1 MRLFNTLMIL
11 LLLTMVSAISLSLY
25 HTYED
30 YIVDSKSS
38 KISSF
43 SRAMTSVQ
51 TRLELER
58 MQSIVYVSMKN
69 EKTFFSLKQARKHTN
84 EMLELLNINIKYS
97 KNSAVKLKAFE
108 YFKVHLKVLREEID
122 SFKNN
127 TITSAYKYEYEKVFI
142 AYVDLFDTV
151 KFEASSKEI
160 EEYLVLY
167 ENYMNIKEN
176 TANEN
181 ALVYKKLL
189 MKESMNT
196 DELRMWKELQEN
208 DIFPSLLYF
217 DDAFINDINSLLS
230 SETYSKFLSYERETI
245 ELESKQ
251 GNYSISVEGWLGK
264 ISAKM
269 DYYESVFSLLQEK
282 IHSIEVEQTRKQW
295 YIMLAHVL
303 VIVLL
308 MWFLL
313 KPINM
318 YLKTFRNKSISIE
331 RVKDI
336 ELVFNTN
343 QQEEL
348 KSLLEDGR
356 LDNLYKFIIQA
367 IKDANQTKDLFLA
380 SMSHEI
386 RTPLNG
392 ILGFTQL
399 LKQTEDREERE
410 EFISVIEKSSQ
421 NLLTIL
427 NDILDLSKIK
437 SQKIELEKVE
447 FDPVDTFESAVELY
461 AAKSAEE
468 NINFTLFVDPTLPSL
483 LIGDP
488 TKISQVII
496 NLISNAMKFTSRNG
510 DVAVS
515 IKKVSENGNDVSVKF
530 SVTDTGIG
538 ITMEQQKNI
547 FDAFTQADV
556 STSRKYGGTGLG
568 LSISGKFIAV
578 MGSKLKIRSLKDEG
592 STFYFTL
599 HLTKS
604 SNAKKRI
611 VPKMDG
617 LTVGILNPHIDDN
630 YMINTNLETY
640 LVYTGAEVVHYTDEA
655 LLALKENG
663 VALPD
668 FLFIDQML
676 RYRSGE
682 IEKFLDF
689 KTKVIVMTT
698 GDQKR
703 SLKRYKKYINKILY
717 KPVNF
722 SKTLRMLSQN
732 DETSD
737 IKHKILFENIHV
749 LVAEDNVINQK
760 LMMNILSRLGIEVSI
775 AQNGKEAFELRKE
788 VDYDMI
794 LMDIEMP
801 IIGGIEATGNILRY
815 ERNEKKEHVP
825 IVALTANALTGDREK
840 YMDVGMDSYL
850 SKPIE
855 LDALKIIL
863 QEYFEDNIVESVS
876 TV

>member
-11 LLLTMVSAISLSLY
+11 LLLTIVSAISISLY
-25 HTYED
+25 HTYAD

-43 SRAMTSVQ
+43 SRSMSSVQ
-51 TRLELER
+51 TKLELER
-58 MQSIVYVSMKN
+58 MQSIVYVSKKN
-69 EKTFFSLKQARKHTN
+69 KKTLFSLKQARKHTN

-97 KNSAVKLKAFE
+97 KNSAVKLKALE
-108 YFKVHLKVLREEID
+108 YFKAHLKVLRDEVN
-122 SFKNN
+122 SLKNKTKASGYN
-127 TITSAYKYEYEKVFI
+127 YKGEKVFFSFL
-142 AYVDLFDTV
+142 DLFATA
-151 KFEASSKEI
+151 KSEANSKEI

-167 ENYMNIKEN
+167 QNYMKMKEN

-189 MKESMNT
+189 TKESMNT
-196 DELRMWKELQEN
+196 DELRIWKELQKN
-208 DIFPSLLYF
+208 DVFPSFSYL
-217 DDAFINDINSLLS
+217 DDAFLNDINSLLS
-230 SETYSKFLSYERETI
+230 SETYSKLLMNERETI
-245 ELESKQ
+245 ELESEQ
-251 GNYSISVEGWLGK
+251 GSYSISVEGWLGK
-264 ISAKM
+264 ISTKM

-282 IHSIEVEQTRKQW
+282 IHNIEVEQTRGQW
-295 YIMLAHVL
+295 YIMLAHALVL
-303 VIVLL
+303 VLL

-318 YLKTFRNKSISIE
+318 YLKTFRNKSITIE

-343 QQEEL
+343 QQQEL

-356 LDNLYKFIIQA
+356 LDHLYKFIIQA

-392 ILGFTQL
+392 ILGFTEL

-410 EFISVIEKSSQ
+410 EFIAVIEKSSH
-421 NLLTIL
+421 NLLTIV

-437 SQKIELEKVE
+437 AQKIELEKIE
-447 FDPVDTFESAVELY
+447 FDPVDAFESAVESY

-468 NINFTLFVDPTLPSL
+468 NINFTLFVDPTLPSA

-496 NLISNAMKFTSRNG
+496 NLISNAIKFTSRNG

-515 IKKVSENGNDVSVKF
+515 IKKLSENGNDVSVEF
-530 SVTDTGIG
+530 SVSDTGIG
-538 ITMEQQKNI
+538 ITREQQKNI

-578 MGSKLKIRSLKDEG
+578 MGSELKIISVKDEG

-617 LTVGILNPHIDDN
+617 LTVGILNPHIDDE
-630 YMINTNLETY
+630 YIINTNLETY
-640 LVYTGAEVVHYTDEA
+640 LVYTGAEVVHYTDES

-663 VALPD
+663 MVLPD

-676 RYRSGE
+676 RYRGGE

-722 SKTLRMLSQN
+722 SKTIRMLSPN
-732 DETSD
+732 DETSVME
-737 IKHKILFENIHV
+737 HKMLFENIHV

-760 LMMNILSRLGIEVSI
+760 LIMNVLSRLGIEVSI
-775 AQNGKEAFELRKE
+775 AQNGKEAFEMRKE
-788 VDYDMI
+788 VDFDMI
-794 LMDIEMP
+794 FMDIEMP
-801 IIGGIEATGNILRY
+801 IIGGMEATGNILRY
-815 ERNEKKEHVP
+815 ERNEKKKHVP
-825 IVALTANALTGDREK
+825 IVALTANSLTGDREK
-840 YMDVGMDSYL
+840 YMGAGMDSYL

-855 LDALKIIL
+855 LDALKMIL
-863 QEYFEDNIVESVS
+863 QEYFEDNIVENTTMV
-876 TV
+876 